1 MLGNPAVDREVI
13 LTLAYATLLMAIA
26 CGLTAWAG
34 RIDTTSTKSSH
45 TWPQSEDAQLRR
57 GLALAILV
65 LASVLL
71 TAQMVRH
78 RQASEAGSLAGALL
92 MDSIC
97 GGRILKALRFAGTR
111 IP

>member
-1 MLGNPAVDREVI
+1 MDREVI

-34 RIDTTSTKSSH
+34 RIDTTSTKLSH

-78 RQASEAGSLAGALL
+78 QQASEAGALVGGL
-92 MDSIC
+92 LVDAIC
-97 GGRILKALRFAGTR
+97 GWRILKTFRFAGTR
-111 IP
+111 IR